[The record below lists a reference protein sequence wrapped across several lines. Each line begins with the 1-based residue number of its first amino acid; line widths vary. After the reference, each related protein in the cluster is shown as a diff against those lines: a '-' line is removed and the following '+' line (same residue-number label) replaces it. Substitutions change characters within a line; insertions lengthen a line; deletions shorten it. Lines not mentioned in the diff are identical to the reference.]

1 MAGIRSGEA
10 TAEVVALELGITAR
24 RVRQI
29 YRGYLEACSKEQ
41 QARWEPG
48 TSGEYHG
55 REIPDE
61 VQTLWKTLL
70 SAEPPASYSF
80 AASEALRRC
89 AYSIDRATV
98 RRWARQKGLSHS
110 PERAKPQ
117 DPLRRWQ
124 CGKIGALWQ
133 LDACIHPWFGPTVP
147 KLAMLNMLDD
157 CSRVIT
163 GTHLYPR
170 ECLLA
175 YLDFLPRAFE
185 AYGVPVALY
194 VDYHSYFFTH
204 IPDNLTYLA
213 AALRFYGIHL
223 KYAPT
228 PQAKGKIERHH
239 QFWQN
244 RLPSSFSAERIN
256 TIEPANPHVDLLRLH
271 HNQQEIHREIHMT
284 PEAAW
289 NQARREKRSALRPC
303 PRDLWWKYIWTIRCR
318 TRVDLDGTVPVETIR
333 LKIAARAFSY
343 VLRCQ
348 HPDGSYT
355 FLANEPGTGGKPIVL
370 LRYEG
375 SGSQWKV

>member
-10 TAEVVALELGITAR
+10 TTAAVALELGITAR

-29 YRGYLEACSKEQ
+29 YRGYLGACAVKQ
-41 QARWEPG
+41 QADWEPG
-48 TSGEYHG
+48 RSGGYHG
-55 REIPDE
+55 QEIPDE
-61 VQTLWKTLL
+61 VQALWKTLL
-70 SAEPPASYSF
+70 SAKPSASYSF
-80 AASEALRRC
+80 AASEALRRY
-89 AYSIDRATV
+89 AFRIDRATV

-110 PERAKPQ
+110 AERTKPQ
-117 DPLRRWQ
+117 DSIRRWQ
-124 CGKIGALWQ
+124 CGKVGALWQ
-133 LDACIHPWFGPTVP
+133 LDACIHPWFGLASP
-147 KLAMLNMLDD
+147 KLAMLNMVDD

-175 YLDFLPRAFE
+175 YLDFLPQAFE
-185 AYGVPVALY
+185 AYGLPVALY

-213 AALRFYGIHL
+213 EALRFYGIHL

-244 RLPSSFSAERIN
+244 RLPSYFSAEHID
-256 TIEPANPHVDLLRLH
+256 TIEPANDHVDRLRLH
-271 HNQQEIHREIHMT
+271 HNQQEIHREIHRT
-284 PEAAW
+284 PDAAW
-289 NQARREKRSALRPC
+289 TQAMREKRSALRAC
-303 PRDLWWKYIWTIRCR
+303 PRDAWWKYIWTIRCR
-318 TRVDLDGTVPVETIR
+318 TRVDLDGTVPVDSIR
-333 LKIAARAFSY
+333 LKIALRPFSY

-375 SGSQWKV
+375 SGHQWKV